1 MNMLSTTNFFEGL
14 KIIELSNIL
23 AGPSVG
29 MFFAEMGAKV
39 LKIENKVTKG
49 DITRSWKLPS
59 EPVNTD
65 YSAYYCSVNWQK
77 EVLMLDLKS
86 SEDLD
91 LLYKEVKTAD
101 IVITNLKDSS
111 AKGIGVSNEQLQKIN
126 QKLIIA
132 HLKGFPDSD
141 RPAFDIVLQAETGFL
156 YMNGEPNRPPVK
168 MPVALIDVLAAHQL
182 KEAILVALLHQ
193 ARTGKGSIVT
203 TSLYEAAIASL
214 VNQATNWL
222 MAHHIPQPM
231 GTQHPN
237 IAPYGDLFY
246 TKDKELL
253 VLAVGTERQ
262 FQALCECLN
271 IEALIRNKKFDS
283 NTNRVTNRQ
292 ELMETLKPLFKKY
305 DCSIIYNQL
314 LKAKVPV
321 GKVNNMKAV
330 FENENAQKMLLNET
344 FEDGRNTQRVKTV
357 AFEISE

>member
-1 MNMLSTTNFFEGL
+1 MNALSTTNFFEGL

-39 LKIENKVTKG
+39 LKVENKATKG
-49 DITRSWKLPS
+49 DITRSWKLPA
-59 EPVNTD
+59 EPVDTD

-86 SEDLD
+86 SEDLE
-91 LLYKEVKTAD
+91 LLYTEIKTAD
-101 IVITNLKDSS
+101 IVITNFKTTS
-111 AKGIGVSNEQLQKIN
+111 AKAIGVSNEQLQAIN
-126 QKLIIA
+126 PKLIIA

-156 YMNGEPNRPPVK
+156 YMNGAPNQPPVK

-193 ARTGKGSIVT
+193 ARTGNGSIVT
-203 TSLYEAAIASL
+203 ASLYEAAIASL

-246 TKDKELL
+246 TKDRQLL
-253 VLAVGTERQ
+253 VLAIGTERQ
-262 FQALCECLN
+262 FEGLCKCLG
-271 IEALIRNKKFDS
+271 IEELITDERFET
-283 NTNRVTNRQ
+283 NTVRVKNRIV
-292 ELMETLKPLFKKY
+292 LMEVLEPLFKKN
-305 DCSIIYNQL
+305 DCSVIYNQL
-314 LKAKVPV
+314 LKANIPV

-330 FENENAQKMLLNET
+330 FENENAQKMILNEV

-357 AFEISE
+357 AFQIE